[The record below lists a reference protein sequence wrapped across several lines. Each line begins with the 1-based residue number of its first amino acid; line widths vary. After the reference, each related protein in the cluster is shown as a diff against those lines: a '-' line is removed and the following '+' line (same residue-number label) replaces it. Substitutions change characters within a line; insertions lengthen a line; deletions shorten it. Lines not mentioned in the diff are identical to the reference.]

1 MNKKELTDA
10 VADAANLSKTD
21 AANALDAFVATVTK
35 TLKKKQTVV
44 IVGFGTFKTSRTAA
58 REGRNPQ
65 TGEKLK
71 IKAKTV
77 PKFQAGKSLKD
88 AVNNK

>member
-10 VADAANLSKTD
+10 VADAAGLSKTD
-21 AANALDAFVATVTK
+21 ASAALDAFVETVTK
-35 TLKKKQTVV
+35 ALKKKKTVT
-44 IVGFGTFKTSRTAA
+44 IVGFGTFQTSRSKA

-65 TGEKLK
+65 TGEKIK

-77 PKFQAGKSLKD
+77 PKFKAGKSLKD
-88 AVNNK
+88 AVNK